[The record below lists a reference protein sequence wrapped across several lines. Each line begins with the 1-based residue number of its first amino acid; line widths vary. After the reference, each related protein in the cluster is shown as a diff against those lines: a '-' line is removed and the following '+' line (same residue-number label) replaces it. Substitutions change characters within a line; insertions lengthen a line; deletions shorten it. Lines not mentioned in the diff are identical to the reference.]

1 MSDPQRARYVALF
14 AAEARSL
21 LALGRRTITA
31 WQAEAGEPAHGA
43 ELFRVLHTIK
53 GMAASLAFE
62 ELADQVHAGETV
74 LARVREGERAADA
87 VWFAEAGQLLDAL
100 TARCEAAITREGGPS
115 ADGAVAGAAG
125 TARGGEVV
133 RVEQRRLDALV
144 ADLGGLVTA
153 RQELERRAAA
163 DAISP
168 VARAALAMA
177 RRLDTVQERIL
188 QVRMAPLSEIL
199 ERIPPLVRDLA
210 RQLGKDVTIEVRGES
225 LEVDRGIL
233 SLLPDPILHLLR
245 NAVDHGI
252 ESPEQRRVAGKRP
265 AGRITLTARHDRD
278 AILVELTDDGAGIDR
293 EAIAARER
301 AAGRLDAGAMLTD
314 DGLLAILARPGFSTA
329 AAVTDVSGRGVGL
342 DAVLSRLHQVGAS
355 LSLSTVPGRGTA
367 FTLRLPM
374 RLGIVRAL
382 VAGVGGERYVF
393 PLTHVAELIAWDPTT
408 VHLEEGRQVIPLRG
422 ETVPVLDLRR
432 LLGHRGAPPPTH
444 RPAIVLEANGQRIA
458 LLSDRIFGQ
467 VDAVVQPVDRPKG
480 MPRWITGATVLDDGR
495 PALLLDLASVV

>member
-21 LALGRRTITA
+21 LALGRRTVSA
-31 WQAEAGEPAHGA
+31 WEGQAGEPAHGA

-53 GMAASLAFE
+53 GMAASLAFDT
-62 ELADQVHAGETV
+62 LVDQVHAAETI
-74 LARVREGERAADA
+74 LARVREGQRPADA
-87 VWFAEAGQLLDAL
+87 AWFAEAELLLDAL
-100 TARCEAAITREGGPS
+100 TARCEADIAHEGGPV
-115 ADGAVAGAAG
+115 AEQAAALPGAS
-125 TARGGEVV
+125 RGGEVV
-133 RVEQRRLDALV
+133 RVEQGRLDALV

-177 RRLDTVQERIL
+177 RRLDVVQERIL
-188 QVRMAPLSEIL
+188 QVRMAPLSEIF
-199 ERIPPLVRDLA
+199 ERLPPLVRDLA
-210 RQLGKDVTIEVRGES
+210 RQLGKDVTIDVQGEA

-233 SLLPDPILHLLR
+233 SLLPDPLLHLLR

-252 ESPEQRRVAGKRP
+252 EPAEVRRGAGKRA
-265 AGRITLTARHDRD
+265 AGRITLAARHDRE

-301 AAGRLDAGAMLTD
+301 AAGRLDPGATLTD
-314 DGLLAILARPGFSTA
+314 DGLLAILSRPGFSTA
-329 AAVTDVSGRGVGL
+329 ATLTDVSGRGVGL

-382 VAGVGGERYVF
+382 VAGVGEERYVF
-393 PLTHVAELIAWDPTT
+393 PLTHVAELVAWDAAAAR
-408 VHLEEGRQVIPLRG
+408 HEEGRLVLPVRG
-422 ETVPVLDLRR
+422 EEVPVLDLRR
-432 LLGHRGAPPPTH
+432 LLGLRGTSPPLH
-444 RPAIVLEANGQRIA
+444 RPAILLEANGQRVA
-458 LLSDRIFGQ
+458 LLSDRILGQ

-480 MPRWITGATVLDDGR
+480 MPRWITGATVLGDGR
-495 PALLLDLASVV
+495 PALMLDLASVV

>member
-1 MSDPQRARYVALF
+1 MSDAQRARYVALF
-14 AAEARSL
+14 AAEARTL
-21 LALGRRTITA
+21 LALGRRTVAA
-31 WQAEAGEPAHGA
+31 WQREPAEPAHGA

-62 ELADQVHAGETV
+62 ELADQVHDGETA
-74 LARVREGERAADA
+74 LARVREGERTADA
-87 VWFAEAGQLLDAL
+87 DWFAEAEHLLDAL
-100 TARCEAAITREGGPS
+100 TARCEAEIVREGGPVAAAS
-115 ADGAVAGAAG
+115 TGALGV
-125 TARGGEVV
+125 TRGGEVV
-133 RVEQRRLDALV
+133 RVEQGRLDALV

-177 RRLDTVQERIL
+177 RRLDIVQERIL

-210 RQLGKDVTIEVRGES
+210 RQLGKDVTIDVQGEA

-233 SLLPDPILHLLR
+233 SLLPDPLLHLLR

-252 ESPEQRRVAGKRP
+252 ESPAVRRAAGKRA
-265 AGRITLTARHDRD
+265 AGRITLVARHDRD

-301 AAGRLDAGAMLTD
+301 AAGRLDPGAALTD

-329 AAVTDVSGRGVGL
+329 AALTDVSGRGVGL

-382 VAGVGGERYVF
+382 VAGVGGERYVL
-393 PLTHVAELIAWDPTT
+393 PLTHVAELVAWDASAARH
-408 VHLEEGRQVIPLRG
+408 VEGRLMMPLR
-422 ETVPVLDLRR
+422 EEIVPVLDLRR
-432 LLGHRGAPPPTH
+432 LLGHRGSPPPTH
-444 RPAIVLEANGQRIA
+444 RPAILLEANGQRVA
-458 LLSDRIFGQ
+458 LLSDRILGQ

-495 PALLLDLASVV
+495 PALMLDLASVV